1 MRAIIKIESKRIVKS
16 VMTLVFFAAILLLS
30 INSSYQAVK
39 GYELWDQGGYVASGG
54 ENLKHAKEN
63 ALNMD
68 IEQAIVMLREKG
80 EAVFADE
87 TNIEMLVNLN
97 YSDKDI
103 GELSNEEINQFLGN
117 RLRIIA
123 RRLDESIRFTYTEE
137 EKDRFLERAGK
148 LTGLTIGYAEGWK
161 VLNRDIGSFV
171 PLVMLM
177 VSLLIMPL
185 FADDAQNRMKE
196 LSRSTRNGKKQLAAA
211 RFISAF
217 MTGSVFYLLAMFCF
231 FFIKMIPFGFSGS
244 EELIQSNA
252 DTFFS
257 VFPITYLE
265 QFLINCLRGYVALI
279 FVVALTVMI
288 SATTE
293 RIMVG
298 SVVVCFFWL
307 LLLVMEQMMQ
317 FEVNHWFANFMP
329 LRLSGSADFYTA
341 NEIYRFGGSSFDGI
355 VWCPVIALLVS
366 VVMTA
371 LTVLWLMKERLTVK
385 ASQRQSSI

>member
-16 VMTLVFFAAILLLS
+16 VTTLVFFVAILLLS

-39 GYELWDQGGYVASGG
+39 GYELWNQSGYVGSGG
-54 ENLKHAKEN
+54 ENIKHAKES
-63 ALNMD
+63 ALNKD

-87 TNIEMLVNLN
+87 TNIEMLVNMI
-97 YSDKDI
+97 YSDKVI
-103 GELSNEEINQFLGN
+103 RELSNEEINLFLEN
-117 RLRIIA
+117 RLRTIA

-137 EKDRFLERAGK
+137 EKEHFLGRAGK
-148 LTGLTIGYAEGWK
+148 ITRLTIGYAEGWK
-161 VLNRDIGSFV
+161 VLNRDMGSFV

-185 FADDAQNRMKE
+185 FADDTQNRMKE
-196 LSRSTRNGKKQLAAA
+196 LSRSTRNGKKRLAAA

-217 MTGSVFYLLAMFCF
+217 LTGSVFYLLAMFCF
-231 FFIKMIPFGFSGS
+231 FFIKMIPFGLSGS
-244 EELIQSNA
+244 GELIQSNA

-265 QFLINCLRGYVALI
+265 QFLINCLRGYVSLI
-279 FVVALTVMI
+279 FVVSLTVLI
-288 SATTE
+288 SATTD

-329 LRLSGSADFYTA
+329 LRLSGSADFYTT
-341 NEIYRFGGSSFDGI
+341 NEIYRFGESSFDSI
-355 VWCPVIALLVS
+355 VWCPLIALVVS
-366 VVMTA
+366 VVMIA
-371 LTVLWLMKERLTVK
+371 LTVLWLMKERVTAK
-385 ASQRQSSI
+385 ASQRQNHI

>member
-16 VMTLVFFAAILLLS
+16 VTTLVFFVAILLLS

-39 GYELWDQGGYVASGG
+39 GYELWNQSGYVASGG
-54 ENLKHAKEN
+54 ENIKHAKES
-63 ALNMD
+63 ALNKD

-87 TNIEMLVNLN
+87 TNIEMLVNMI
-97 YSDKDI
+97 YSDKVI
-103 GELSNEEINQFLGN
+103 RELSNEEINLFLEN
-117 RLRIIA
+117 RLRTIA

-137 EKDRFLERAGK
+137 EKEHFLGRAGK
-148 LTGLTIGYAEGWK
+148 ITRLTIEYAEGWK
-161 VLNRDIGSFV
+161 VLNRDMGSFV

-185 FADDAQNRMKE
+185 FADDTQNRMKE
-196 LSRSTRNGKKQLAAA
+196 LSRSTRNGKKRLAAA

-217 MTGSVFYLLAMFCF
+217 LTGSVFYLLAMFCF
-231 FFIKMIPFGFSGS
+231 FFIKMIPFGLSGS
-244 EELIQSNA
+244 GELIQSNA

-257 VFPITYLE
+257 VFSITYLE
-265 QFLINCLRGYVALI
+265 QFLINCLRGYVSLI
-279 FVVALTVMI
+279 FVVSLTVLI

-329 LRLSGSADFYTA
+329 LRLSGSADFYTT
-341 NEIYRFGGSSFDGI
+341 NEIYRFGKSSFDSI
-355 VWCPVIALLVS
+355 VWCPLIALVVS
-366 VVMTA
+366 VVMIA
-371 LTVLWLMKERLTVK
+371 LTVLWLMKERVTAK
-385 ASQRQSSI
+385 ASQRQNHI